1 MANRCINLSHPEFK
15 KLLSQSDID
24 PISLA
29 ADISL
34 WQDRNNTDL
43 FPGLEQLVPPVEKVE
58 YRFAAVD
65 KILAKL
71 PILNKWWKDKS
82 MSKDIFWKKFKELG
96 IPAEQVE
103 LYQESTAETFEEVVV
118 DTLAKYSFDVEIK
131 TTVKNYTPDINDP
144 GSFYQ
149 VGNAVWNGESL
160 DVPENTSYYANLT
173 VPGGTNYQELE
184 IKTPN
189 ITPIIKGHAEF
200 ATDQGIGWVRSDDAE
215 NTQDKDL
222 PSYIEI
228 GNVGGII
235 VSYSKEN
242 GVWKKYLDG
251 KFYKNVSQEDVYT
264 HYSAN
269 TPNKNTV
276 RRVLELQSDLFQ
288 KGKTKEFLT
297 EVDEYEKSTDFNK
310 KENKFLQLL
319 NKDGNWVKFFIQSIV
334 ADSKK
339 KGYKNILF
347 PAGETAAKVEGHTT
361 LANEIE
367 AVNSDIQ
374 NNKEVYQDLKG
385 KWRFNTRGQSWETKE
400 EAEIYHDVIITK
412 LEKKKQELKSEGIEK
427 LKPIEG
433 FYEVRVQNTLKKL
446 YPDNVVRITDEYGND
461 WFSVNLYDE
470 RTGQVLFQ
478 KEFINE
484 DGSRKRYIDE
494 MVAIDKARKFN
505 LANPNSK
512 ATVIKVMGE
521 KGDRRVY
528 YAIDVK
534 SNKSTGQV
542 LRDTIF
548 QGESTL
554 KSSELLSRIANS
566 KHPLAKLAGKL
577 LEYVKYNDVDIS
589 IEDRDNTVTTKDG
602 NSFSAAGAYYSDT
615 NSITLFENAKYPES
629 RLIGLILHEILH
641 SLTYH
646 QLRTSAKSSEE
657 FAKLLEHARKF
668 LPDQYALS
676 NTDEFLVALFTDS
689 KFISSL
695 ENVPAVEGKFKNF
708 FQEVFDWF
716 LKLLRLNKPEFYEQA
731 FAVATNIL
739 EDFKVLND
747 LSLFPG
753 EVLGEQETELETIAN
768 SFTKRFGIDSKV
780 ISKEEAQRIL
790 GKSSKDMFFQI
801 LDEVDVFDS
810 KDPKGAKQFIDRVF
824 RSVESKEDAQKAY
837 KKLAKKYHP
846 DISGS
851 NEIMSHINSTYDDYK
866 DGKLKAIPF
875 DKEDIVSAYSQ
886 QNTKTYEESVKFR
899 NEQEDEFNK
908 QANAWK
914 EFVNNARK
922 EAESSSSRKSTSRDR
937 SDGSTDPLEI
947 RLKYKKLEDDLA
959 AKRIQDKEVLKT
971 KYSDL
976 KGNSSDRE
984 ELKRLQRE
992 LYDNIKSID
1001 DKFYEDLKN
1010 VKSAYSEEIKNTYFQ
1025 VSESNVPA
1033 GFYDTVT
1040 KTAYL
1045 VEGVADETTPIHEIF
1060 THPFLELIEKENK
1073 ELYKNLL
1080 KEAYKNKAIREY
1092 VDKRYEKSQREKEY
1106 IARAIDLEANNQLQD
1121 KSLIDYIK
1129 EFWQA
1134 VSKYVSNI
1142 FGGQSRKVINIKPTT
1157 TIKELVD
1164 FVLKDNSPL
1173 NLNKPDPSVQDNKL
1187 KALLER
1193 TGFSL
1198 VTLSEYEKITGKKVN
1213 ANALVDMAARL
1224 VAMADG
1230 ASVKAL
1236 TEELAHIAVAQSR
1249 ETTEYKNAMKLLEAT
1264 EEFEEFYDQYMEEYN
1279 DDTHVREEILGKILM
1294 KDLEVK
1300 LGTSIG
1306 MWLRR
1311 LWNKF
1316 LNKFRNNELSDY
1328 VSKIT
1333 DKFIANPERSVNDS
1347 KIYFQLSEG
1356 EKTLQQQVNKLNRR
1370 YKELNRRQKSNPSLI
1385 NQIRA
1390 LREELEGNKNG
1401 LGIYKFLKLLN
1412 TDTKNAIDFIKSYF
1426 TITEKDGQAFL
1437 GARTY
1442 KEAPSDNM
1450 TKQLAQYIGY
1460 YLPFLKELNAIL
1472 DEDSVI
1478 SIEKKKI
1485 LDKMIRIHVE
1495 NFEVIN
1501 RAYNQ
1506 FLNENNRISTEA
1518 KELDIAGKRIM
1529 STNELREAPRDSN
1542 FLETWFGLARNN
1554 SDVLVRL
1561 AHRAISDIKNRIRR
1575 AVLNWSDDFL
1585 ANSMD
1590 YIGKDMSWVAERV
1603 TVDVVDKKTGL
1614 VTKKVQKSGNFID
1627 EVHQGQWDIAR
1638 EKFHTDLHDK
1648 YGFSQ
1653 DFAERIMQKK
1663 VIQGYNPKT
1672 KDAFQRDEIKKLKE
1686 YNQEIAHWYKFN
1698 SIPNPRAKEII
1709 DERAAALG
1717 YEQFE
1722 FWKMRNMEL
1731 NPDGSVKYFKG
1742 ELIVPSRGK
1751 ENSEEFKGTVTYFKT
1766 KDWTN
1771 KDYDKLSDKD
1781 KKFLQYLKDQKKEID
1796 KNIPFAVAN
1805 RLPQMYEST
1814 LDIMRLNEPEVFK
1827 RLGKNIKSSIVRQE
1841 DDTEFN
1847 DTPTLNDGTILDDV
1861 PIRFT
1866 SLISEPDRVT
1876 TDILSSLIAYKQ
1888 MQENYVQMSAQL
1900 PMFENWLQGAKR
1912 RVVKSGDKVIRGE
1925 DSWSFDALKKF
1936 LQVHVS
1942 GKEKE
1947 DLTLTVLGTKVS
1959 VTKAVEKLSQWVR
1972 MKNLGFNFIAMTS
1985 NLISA
1990 KVFATLESIVGT
2002 YTTVKSSA
2010 FANKEFFSLLPTVM
2024 SSFNGVRSTDRISSL
2039 MTYFG
2044 LGRDIREM
2052 FDDLDKHVLMRNQP
2066 DRTLMYGFE
2075 KGDYFS
2081 KAIVMISILDNYR
2094 VHENKWYTAK
2104 EAEAAGLNFEEM
2116 TSAYN
2121 MLKTDKNGKVN
2132 HTIPDS
2138 VIDNITARMKT
2149 IATRVDGSLSPED
2162 KGAIYQNAVFSMIGL
2177 HRGWLFEGLSR
2188 KLKTKG
2194 YDFTL
2199 NKITEGEYRTVMDLI
2214 GRFFMPGDKIQRI
2227 KNLLAKYNELE
2238 DYQKENLKRVMLELS
2253 MIAAFTIIALALNSG
2268 DDDDEEDYFR
2278 DLLAY
2283 QSNRVLLEVSS
2294 FYNPTELISAIKDP
2308 IVPARDLELVTNFTD
2323 MFNTE
2328 IIEKGKWEGM
2338 TKQQK
2343 YLLQLVPGIK
2353 GYTTLSDPESQNNFL
2368 KNKNLKPTYS
2378 AYEFFVGEEEN
2389 EK

>member
-1 MANRCINLSHPEFK
+1 MANRCINLGHPEFK
-15 KLLSQSDID
+15 ELLSQSQLD

-29 ADISL
+29 ADISI
-34 WQDRNNTDL
+34 WQDKNNSDL
-43 FPGLEQLVPPVEKVE
+43 FPTLDQLTP
-58 YRFAAVD
+58 
-65 KILAKL
+65 
-71 PILNKWWKDKS
+71 
-82 MSKDIFWKKFKELG
+82 
-96 IPAEQVE
+96 
-103 LYQESTAETFEEVVV
+103 ET
-118 DTLAKYSFDVEIK
+118 
-131 TTVKNYTPDINDP
+131 
-144 GSFYQ
+144 
-149 VGNAVWNGESL
+149 
-160 DVPENTSYYANLT
+160 
-173 VPGGTNYQELE
+173 
-184 IKTPN
+184 
-189 ITPIIKGHAEF
+189 
-200 ATDQGIGWVRSDDAE
+200 
-215 NTQDKDL
+215 
-222 PSYIEI
+222 
-228 GNVGGII
+228 
-235 VSYSKEN
+235 
-242 GVWKKYLDG
+242 
-251 KFYKNVSQEDVYT
+251 
-264 HYSAN
+264 
-269 TPNKNTV
+269 
-276 RRVLELQSDLFQ
+276 
-288 KGKTKEFLT
+288 
-297 EVDEYEKSTDFNK
+297 
-310 KENKFLQLL
+310 
-319 NKDGNWVKFFIQSIV
+319 
-334 ADSKK
+334 
-339 KGYKNILF
+339 
-347 PAGETAAKVEGHTT
+347 
-361 LANEIE
+361 
-367 AVNSDIQ
+367 
-374 NNKEVYQDLKG
+374 
-385 KWRFNTRGQSWETKE
+385 
-400 EAEIYHDVIITK
+400 
-412 LEKKKQELKSEGIEK
+412 
-427 LKPIEG
+427 
-433 FYEVRVQNTLKKL
+433 
-446 YPDNVVRITDEYGND
+446 
-461 WFSVNLYDE
+461 
-470 RTGQVLFQ
+470 LFQ

-484 DGSRKRYIDE
+484 DGSRKRYVDE
-494 MVAIDKARKFN
+494 MVAMDKARKFN

-521 KGDRRVY
+521 KGDKRVY
-528 YAIDVK
+528 YAVDVK
-534 SNKSTGQV
+534 SNRSTGQV

-554 KSSELLSRIANS
+554 KSSEVLSRIANS
-566 KHPLAKLAGKL
+566 EHPLAKLASKL

-589 IEDRDNTVTTKDG
+589 IEDRDNTVTTKEG
-602 NSFSAAGAYYSDT
+602 RSFSAAGAYYS
-615 NSITLFENAKYPES
+615 NANAITIFENAKYPES
-629 RLIGLILHEILH
+629 RLIGLILHEVLH

-646 QLRTSAKSSEE
+646 QLRNSANSSKE
-657 FAKLLEHARKF
+657 FAKLLEHAKKF
-668 LPDQYALS
+668 LPAQYALS

-689 KFISSL
+689 KFINSL
-695 ENVPAVEGKFKNF
+695 ENVPPVSGKFRNF
-708 FQEVFDWF
+708 FEEVFDWF
-716 LKLLRLNKPEFYEQA
+716 LKLLRINKPEFYEQA

-739 EDFKVLND
+739 EDFKVLNEIAP
-747 LSLFPG
+747 LPG
-753 EVLGEQETELETIAN
+753 EVLGE
-768 SFTKRFGIDSKV
+768 
-780 ISKEEAQRIL
+780 KE
-790 GKSSKDMFFQI
+790 
-801 LDEVDVFDS
+801 
-810 KDPKGAKQFIDRVF
+810 
-824 RSVESKEDAQKAY
+824 
-837 KKLAKKYHP
+837 
-846 DISGS
+846 
-851 NEIMSHINSTYDDYK
+851 
-866 DGKLKAIPF
+866 
-875 DKEDIVSAYSQ
+875 
-886 QNTKTYEESVKFR
+886 
-899 NEQEDEFNK
+899 
-908 QANAWK
+908 
-914 EFVNNARK
+914 
-922 EAESSSSRKSTSRDR
+922 
-937 SDGSTDPLEI
+937 
-947 RLKYKKLEDDLA
+947 
-959 AKRIQDKEVLKT
+959 
-971 KYSDL
+971 
-976 KGNSSDRE
+976 
-984 ELKRLQRE
+984 
-992 LYDNIKSID
+992 IKS
-1001 DKFYEDLKN
+1001 N
-1010 VKSAYSEEIKNTYFQ
+1010 
-1025 VSESNVPA
+1025 
-1033 GFYDTVT
+1033 
-1040 KTAYL
+1040 
-1045 VEGVADETTPIHEIF
+1045 
-1060 THPFLELIEKENK
+1060 
-1073 ELYKNLL
+1073 
-1080 KEAYKNKAIREY
+1080 
-1092 VDKRYEKSQREKEY
+1092 
-1106 IARAIDLEANNQLQD
+1106 
-1121 KSLIDYIK
+1121 
-1129 EFWQA
+1129 
-1134 VSKYVSNI
+1134 
-1142 FGGQSRKVINIKPTT
+1142 
-1157 TIKELVD
+1157 
-1164 FVLKDNSPL
+1164 
-1173 NLNKPDPSVQDNKL
+1173 QDNKL

-1249 ETTEYKNAMKLLEAT
+1249 DTTEYKNAMKLLEAT
-1264 EEFEEFYDQYMEEYN
+1264 EEFEEFYDEYMEEYN

-1294 KDLEVK
+1294 KDLEAK

-1347 KIYFQLSEG
+1347 KVYFQLKSG
-1356 EKTLQQQVNKLNRR
+1356 ESALQQQVNKLNRR
-1370 YKELNRRQKSNPSLI
+1370 YKELTRRQKSNPSLI

-1390 LREELEGNKNG
+1390 LKEELEGNKNG
-1401 LGIYKFLKLLN
+1401 VGIYKFLLLLN
-1412 TDTKNAIDFIKSYF
+1412 EDTRVSIDFVKQYF
-1426 TITEKDGQAFL
+1426 NVTEKDNKVYL
-1437 GARTY
+1437 GSRTN
-1442 KEAPSDNM
+1442 KDTPGDNM

-1478 SIEKKKI
+1478 DNDTKI
-1485 LDKMIRIHVE
+1485 LLDQMIRHHSE
-1495 NFEVIN
+1495 NFDVIN

-1506 FLNENNRISTEA
+1506 FLNENNKTSTEA
-1518 KELDIAGKRIM
+1518 KELDIAGQRIM

-1554 SDVLVRL
+1554 SDTLVRL
-1561 AHRAISDIKNRIRR
+1561 AHRTISDIKNRIRR

-1585 ANSMD
+1585 ANSID
-1590 YIGKDMSWVAERV
+1590 YIGKDMSWAAERV

-1638 EKFHTDLHDK
+1638 EQFHSDLHDK
-1648 YGFSQ
+1648 YEFSQ
-1653 DFAERIMQKK
+1653 DFAERLMQKK

-1672 KDAFQRDEIKKLKE
+1672 KDAFQRAEIQKLKE
-1686 YNQEIAHWYKFN
+1686 YNQEIANWYKFN

-1709 DERAAALG
+1709 AERSAALST
-1717 YEQFE
+1717 EQFE

-1731 NPDGSVKYFKG
+1731 NPDGSIKYYKG
-1742 ELIVPSRGK
+1742 ELVVPSRGK
-1751 ENSEEFKGTVTYFKT
+1751 EKSEEFRGKISYFKT

-1771 KDYDKLSDKD
+1771 KDYNKLSDKD
-1781 KKFLQYLKDQKKEID
+1781 KTFLQYLKDQKKEID

-1866 SLISEPDRVT
+1866 GLLGEPDRVT

-1936 LQVHVS
+1936 LEVHVS

-2066 DRTLMYGFE
+2066 DKTLMYGFE
-2075 KGDYFS
+2075 KGDYFAKS
-2081 KAIVMISILDNYR
+2081 IVMISILDNYR

-2104 EAEAAGLNFEEM
+2104 EAKAAGLNFDEM

-2121 MLKTDKNGKVN
+2121 MLKTDKDGKVS

-2149 IATRVDGSLSPED
+2149 IATRVDGSLSSED
-2162 KGAIYQNAVFSMIGL
+2162 KGAIYQNAVFSMVGL

-2199 NKITEGEYRTVMDLI
+2199 NQITEGEYRTVMDLI

-2268 DDDDEEDYFR
+2268 DDDEEDYFR

-2294 FYNPTELISAIKDP
+2294 FYNPTELISAVKDP

-2323 MFNTE
+2323 MFNTKE
-2328 IIEKGKWEGM
+2328 IESGKWEGM

-2343 YLLQLVPGIK
+2343 YFLQLIPGIK
-2353 GYTTLSDPESQNNFL
+2353 GYMSIRDPNSQNQFL
-2368 KNKNLKPTYS
+2368 KQKNLKPTYS
-2378 AYEFFVGEEEN
+2378 AYEFFVDDKEE
-2389 EK
+2389 K